1 MICYVYSPEPVKLI
15 GVVDKISD
23 QYFEDAYA
31 DAGKFGFWCPLKYK
45 SILEED
51 NIVWFGGVKAGI
63 VESVSLK
70 KSDNG
75 HKQLEVTGHTAE
87 IYLDRRTIYPT
98 FVRSGYAGNV
108 ICDLVS
114 ENLVRPDDQDRAIYS
129 VSLQFPTTNLGSNIS
144 YQQTGGNLLNEV
156 SALCQAN
163 FLDFHLRFDPDSAR
177 FVFEIFAV
185 TNRSVNQQAVSPV
198 TIASSLDD
206 ILSSSYYSSTE
217 NWKNFA
223 YIAGE
228 GTGSDRRYATL
239 ETVDQ
244 VCSYQRRELF
254 VDARDIQSENG
265 DTTISPA
272 EYTGMLVQRGSE
284 KLTNFKR
291 VQRFEATIRNNP
303 RSYVYGVDYFIGD
316 TVTVVDEDLGVTID
330 AVVVKATSSK
340 TQGKEETE
348 ISLGYGVPTIYKRMK
363 GVIM

>member
-1 MICYVYSPEPVKLI
+1 MICYVYNPEPVTLI

-23 QYFEDAYA
+23 QFFESVYA

-75 HKQLEVTGHTAE
+75 HKQLQVTGHTAE
-87 IYLDRRTIYPT
+87 VYLDRRTIHPT
-98 FVRSGYAGNV
+98 FIRSGYAGAV
-108 ICDLVS
+108 VCDLVS
-114 ENLVRPDDQDRAIYS
+114 ENLVQPEDQNRAISS
-129 VSLQFPTTNLGSNIS
+129 VSLVRPAGNLGKSIS

-163 FLDFHLRFDPDSAR
+163 SLDFHLRFDPDSAG
-177 FVFEIFAV
+177 FVFEVFAV
-185 TNRSVNQQAVSPV
+185 TDRSINQQGVTPV
-198 TIASSLDD
+198 TLASSLDD
-206 ILSSSYYSSTE
+206 ILSSSYHSSTE

-228 GTGSDRRYATL
+228 GTGSDRQYATL

-244 VCSYQRRELF
+244 VKSYQRRELF
-254 VDARDIQSENG
+254 VDARDMQSEDG
-265 DTTISPA
+265 DTSISPA

-284 KLTNFKR
+284 KLTKFKK
-291 VQRFEATIRNNP
+291 VQEFEATIRNNP
-303 RSYVYGVDYFIGD
+303 RSYVYGVDYFLGD
-316 TVTVVDEDLGVTID
+316 TVTVIDEDLGVTVD
-330 AVVVKATSSK
+330 AAVVKAISSK

-348 ISLGYGVPTIYKRMK
+348 ISFGYGVPTIYKRMR